1 MTQLTRTLPLFFGVG
16 IVAIAA
22 SVGMASSDTSA
33 LRCDIAEQSQNGM
46 RTIQG
51 SVFSPQDV
59 SGEYRFAI
67 RSASNGNSSN
77 ISQGGAFSA
86 PANEAVSVGQMMIN
100 ADARYSVDFSI
111 IVGGQTVPCTHNGAR
126 FT

>member
-22 SVGMASSDTSA
+22 SVGMASSDTNS
-33 LRCDIAEQSQNGM
+33 LRCDIAEQNQNGM
-46 RTIQG
+46 RTITG

-86 PANEAVSVGQMMIN
+86 PANEAVPVGQMMIN

-111 IVGGQTVPCTHNGAR
+111 IVGGQTVACTQNGAR